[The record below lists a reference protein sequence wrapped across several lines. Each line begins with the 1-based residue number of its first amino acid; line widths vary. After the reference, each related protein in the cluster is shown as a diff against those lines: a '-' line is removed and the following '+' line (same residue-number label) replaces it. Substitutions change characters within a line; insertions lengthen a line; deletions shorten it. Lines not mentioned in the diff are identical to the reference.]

1 MQTSD
6 LKECLDQG
14 SDDNTMELDGRLT
27 YSIWHVCVKRRFSL
41 KLVGNYSYSTK
52 GNGTAILCRLCI
64 NMAFAF

>member
-27 YSIWHVCVKRRFSL
+27 YSIWHVCVL
-41 KLVGNYSYSTK
+41 KG
-52 GNGTAILCRLCI
+52 
-64 NMAFAF
+64 AFH